1 VETYNS
7 TDDSK
12 MITSG
17 TFGTCEITE
26 AVSSA
31 DVEVSVDLDSSLNQ
45 TWDVV
50 WTALMSADVTVTA
63 A

>member
-1 VETYNS
+1 
-7 TDDSK
+7 

-26 AVSSA
+26 AVSTA

-45 TWDVV
+45 TWDIV